1 MIVLQFILKS
11 VLAMFSSKS
20 FIVSGLTFRSS
31 IQFELAN
38 HMPAMQETWVLFL
51 CQEDPLEKEMATYSS
66 ILVWRI
72 PWTEEPG
79 RHSPWDCKSWTRL
92 SD

>member
-1 MIVLQFILKS
+1 MSES
-11 VLAMFSSKS
+11 VLPMFSSKS

-51 CQEDPLEKEMATYSS
+51 CQEDPLEKEMATHSS
-66 ILVWRI
+66 ILAWRS
-72 PWTEEPG
+72 PRMEEPG
-79 RHSPWDCKSWTRL
+79 GPQSMHGVTKSRTRL